1 MWLESSSLGAQVMLN
16 SQVEML
22 NSLKFD
28 GDVCWLGPMKQGSWI
43 SEFDPFP
50 YFLSAFFCRVL
61 ISTGRGARWGGGA
74 RVYAWS
80 PRLPQAGAGRWA
92 QADPGPVWRGLTEL
106 SWHSVSGSG
115 DCHGCSELH
124 QTALIVGCC
133 FTLPLM
139 AGKWRRVR
147 ESIITKWTLPIK
159 LCSAQS
165 QQFFSFQTR
174 GVVSTHLHFTG
185 IFVRNKRHYREPAS
199 RKSDEYD
206 LSEP

>member
-50 YFLSAFFCRVL
+50 CFLSAFFCRVL

-80 PRLPQAGAGRWA
+80 PRLASLR
-92 QADPGPVWRGLTEL
+92 PGPGGERRLTQVQSGVGWL
-106 SWHSVSGSG
+106 SWADIPSVAPATVTGVLS
-115 DCHGCSELH
+115 CIRLH
-124 QTALIVGCC
+124 WLLV
-133 FTLPLM
+133 
-139 AGKWRRVR
+139 
-147 ESIITKWTLPIK
+147 
-159 LCSAQS
+159 
-165 QQFFSFQTR
+165 
-174 GVVSTHLHFTG
+174 VVSHCHWWLENEEEWE
-185 IFVRNKRHYREPAS
+185 RAS
-199 RKSDEYD
+199 
-206 LSEP
+206 LPSEPCQ

>member
-16 SQVEML
+16 SRVEML

-50 YFLSAFFCRVL
+50 CFLSAFFFRVL

-106 SWHSVSGSG
+106 SWADIPSVAPVTVTGVL
-115 DCHGCSELH
+115 GCIRLDWM
-124 QTALIVGCC
+124 LV
-133 FTLPLM
+133 
-139 AGKWRRVR
+139 
-147 ESIITKWTLPIK
+147 
-159 LCSAQS
+159 
-165 QQFFSFQTR
+165 
-174 GVVSTHLHFTG
+174 VVSHCHWWLENEEEWE
-185 IFVRNKRHYREPAS
+185 RAS
-199 RKSDEYD
+199 L
-206 LSEP
+206 LSEPCQ